1 MWMPLQFQPKEGT
14 ILMCDFRGYE
24 VPEMV
29 KVRPVVILR
38 KHRHNNKLVTVVP
51 LSTTAPEILEDHH
64 IQLPAQ
70 LPGASTVCWAKCDMI
85 YTVTLARLDR
95 CKVKSRHGGGR
106 QYVTFS
112 LKAEE
117 LAAVKA
123 AVLSALGL

>member
-1 MWMPLQFQPKEGT
+1 
-14 ILMCDFRGYE
+14 MCDFRGFE

-29 KVRPVVILR
+29 KVRPVVVLR
-38 KHRHNNKLVTVVP
+38 KHKHNRQLVTVVP

-64 IQLPAQ
+64 VELPAQ

-85 YTVTLARLDR
+85 YTVSLARLDR

-112 LKAEE
+112 LKPDQFE
-117 LAAVKA
+117 AVRT
-123 AVLSALGL
+123 AVVKALGL